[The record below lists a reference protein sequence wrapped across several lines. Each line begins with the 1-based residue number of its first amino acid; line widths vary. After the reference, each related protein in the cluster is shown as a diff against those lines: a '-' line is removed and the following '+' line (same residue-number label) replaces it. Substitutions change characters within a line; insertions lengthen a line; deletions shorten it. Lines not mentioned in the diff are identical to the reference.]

1 MQFGGLTFGKG
12 NTCFKNQ
19 IQMDEFVARFCEG
32 GRGFGFSHTNHVH
45 IGFPQAH
52 GEPGK
57 IAVAG
62 DETETVYIAGI
73 EDVHRVDDHRHVGRI
88 FARGIVKL
96 LNRCDGILQK
106 NIFTPAVIFC
116 LVTVDAA
123 ISGKAVGFD
132 FIKNDRCISGTDVF

>member
-116 LVTVDAA
+116 PVTVD
-123 ISGKAVGFD
+123 
-132 FIKNDRCISGTDVF
+132 RR

>member
-1 MQFGGLTFGKG
+1 MMQ
-12 NTCFKNQ
+12 
-19 IQMDEFVARFCEG
+19 I
-32 GRGFGFSHTNHVH
+32 H

-116 LVTVDAA
+116 PVTVDAA
-123 ISGKAVGFD
+123 IRGKAVGFD
-132 FIKNDRCISGTDVF
+132 FIKNNRCISGTDVFRIDQYRDLHFGFILVHV